1 MVGMLQSAKPSSPL
15 PFSLPTSLFYLAGP
29 LPTSFILFWTLP
41 HSHSVR
47 GPFSPFPLS
56 YLLFLE
62 LYFYPMT
69 LFLLLIAASIPLS
82 LFFRVPSHFSF
93 CILFAFPP
101 LFLGGESFNP
111 PPFTL
116 QGLCSLRTLCV
127 WVCGV
132 CACVCE
138 CVCVW

>member
-1 MVGMLQSAKPSSPL
+1 MVGMLQSAKPSSPSLFSFTHIPFLFSWTFTHFLYLILDLTPL
-15 PFSLPTSLFYLAGP
+15 PFCKRSLFTFSSLIP
-29 LPTSFILFWTLP
+29 SLFRAVLLP
-41 HSHSVR
+41 HDT
-47 GPFSPFPLS
+47 FSPFNCS
-56 YLLFLE
+56 
-62 LYFYPMT
+62 FYTP
-69 LFLLLIAASIPLS
+69 FS
-82 LFFRVPSHFSF
+82 FFRVPSHFSF